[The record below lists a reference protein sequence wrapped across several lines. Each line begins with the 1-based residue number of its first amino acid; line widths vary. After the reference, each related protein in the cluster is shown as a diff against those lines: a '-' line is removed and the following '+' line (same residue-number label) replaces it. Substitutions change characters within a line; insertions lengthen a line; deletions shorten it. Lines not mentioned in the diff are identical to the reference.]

1 MGSEI
6 IKALTFDTGGTILDW
21 HTGFSKILK
30 NIGEKYGAEKNW
42 AEIAIQL
49 RKRSLE
55 KIINLGE
62 FETPRINFDDAH
74 ASVLDLS
81 LIHI

>member
-30 NIGEKYGAEKNW
+30 NIGEKYGVEKNW
-42 AEIAIQL
+42 AEIANQL

-62 FETPRINFDDAH
+62 FEPPTINFDDAH
-74 ASVLDLS
+74 ASVLDEL
-81 LIHI
+81 